1 MDSVHELN
9 YGGKYGVIK
18 RIQKPNIH
26 KNMKAKI
33 IKHIQNIIC
42 RYQDITFVEFFDH
55 GIHIW
60 GIDNNIVE
68 NFHQDISKKF
78 YCMN

>member
-1 MDSVHELN
+1 MDNVHELN

-18 RIQKPNIH
+18 RIIKTNIH

-33 IKHIQNIIC
+33 IEHIQNIIC

-68 NFHQDISKKF
+68 SFHQDISKSF
-78 YCMN
+78 IV

>member
-1 MDSVHELN
+1 MDNVHELN
-9 YGGKYGVIK
+9 FGGKYGVIR
-18 RIQKPNIH
+18 RIKKPNIH
-26 KNMKAKI
+26 KNMKAAI

-68 NFHQDISKKF
+68 NFQHDISKKLH
-78 YCMN
+78 YMS